1 MLPAQKRCITIEHY
15 CSTILLLYTT
25 IEPHAESRAHWSV
38 WPPEVTDT
46 GGAYRFVA
54 IWPYLVRVRR
64 RLWFRVKLELTLGP
78 RHMLGGQMSCIRVVS
93 AAVSG
98 TCRRRSGTL
107 QFTDVTEIR
116 RPRHR
121 PTGIRPVS
129 SSSSSPTP
137 PARPCK
143 WNRT

>member
-1 MLPAQKRCITIEHY
+1 MLPAEKRCITIEHY

-78 RHMLGGQMSCIRVVS
+78 RHMLGGGANVLYSGGVGGCI
-93 AAVSG
+93 G
-98 TCRRRSGTL
+98 
-107 QFTDVTEIR
+107 DVPSTER
-116 RPRHR
+116 N
-121 PTGIRPVS
+121 
-129 SSSSSPTP
+129 
-137 PARPCK
+137 PAIH
-143 WNRT
+143 

>member
-78 RHMLGGQMSCIRVVS
+78 RHMLGGGKYPVF
-93 AAVSG
+93 G
-98 TCRRRSGTL
+98 WCRRLYRGRAV
-107 QFTDVTEIR
+107 DGAE
-116 RPRHR
+116 
-121 PTGIRPVS
+121 
-129 SSSSSPTP
+129 
-137 PARPCK
+137 PC
-143 WNRT
+143 NSLM